1 MVEIGVGDV
10 LRAQR
15 VAGHQYRPG
24 EIAGRRVDV
33 LCCHV
38 FSLLVGKRRLFRHDG
53 DGTIRCTI
61 GRPFRRNED
70 NPGELRDDDKP
81 NPALQ
86 R

>member
-1 MVEIGVGDV
+1 
-10 LRAQR
+10 
-15 VAGHQYRPG
+15 
-24 EIAGRRVDV
+24 
-33 LCCHV
+33 V